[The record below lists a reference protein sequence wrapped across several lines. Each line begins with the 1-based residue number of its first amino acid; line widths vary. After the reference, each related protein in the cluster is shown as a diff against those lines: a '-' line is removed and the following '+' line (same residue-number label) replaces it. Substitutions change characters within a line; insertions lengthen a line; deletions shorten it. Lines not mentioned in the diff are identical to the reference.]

1 MLLRYYSIA
10 HMKICK
16 VRNGLLGALEFSRAS
31 KLIDLLA
38 VMRRRCQKV
47 GSYLTSLTSEN
58 DFVSTFGSF
67 CKLCSR
73 SKPPTSPII
82 FIKIIQTL
90 FPNKKFRSFLFR
102 IFVVYFKIIF
112 FMFLNLAQVHDRS

>member
-1 MLLRYYSIA
+1 MA
-10 HMKICK
+10 HIKISK

-38 VMRRRCQKV
+38 VMRRRCRKV

-82 FIKIIQTL
+82 FIKIIQTVS
-90 FPNKKFRSFLFR
+90 PNKKFRSFFVSYFR
-102 IFVVYFKIIF
+102 HIF
-112 FMFLNLAQVHDRS
+112 